1 MKALIYIVLAAAEDE
16 ETQKRGLIGM
26 LYFTDALPLIQKLY
40 EHSGPRL
47 FDWLPIKLVGVHV
60 CHDDPRFRILHAVW
74 LLMMGKER
82 RVRVRI
88 HEGMFPPLCLLEESA
103 MNFVDYIFLLN

>member
-26 LYFTDALPLIQKLY
+26 LYFTDALPLIQQLY
-40 EHSGPRL
+40 RRQGPRL
-47 FDWLPIKLVGVHV
+47 FDWLPIKLVGVHF
-60 CHDDPRFRILHAVW
+60 CYDDPKFRILQAVL

-88 HEGMFPPLCLLEESA
+88 HEGMVETFCL
-103 MNFVDYIFLLN
+103 VK